1 MKKTLAI
8 GLAATMLFA
17 LTASGPASAHVRTAS
32 TKLSIEV
39 SDSTPDRGDKV
50 TFSGQLKSKWKQCKA
65 NQRVVLKRGQKTVE
79 STTTTRSGFYSFT
92 KRIRS
97 NSNWTVKYKG
107 RRFGVHPHVHRC
119 RPSKSQTIRIRF

>member
-32 TKLSIEV
+32 TSLSIAV

-50 TFSGQLKSKWKQCKA
+50 QFSGQLKSKWKRCKA
-65 NQRVVLKRGQKTVE
+65 AQRVVLFRGQKPVQSKKT
-79 STTTTRSGFYSFT
+79 SRAGLYSFT
-92 KRIRS
+92 QRIRS

-119 RPSKSQTIRIRF
+119 RRSTSKTIQIRF

>member
-65 NQRVVLKRGQKTVE
+65 NQIVVLKRGQKTVD
-79 STTTTRSGFYSFT
+79 STRTTRSGFYSFN
-92 KRIRS
+92 KRISS